1 MRQVAIGEHI
11 KSYARE
17 TVANLYHASQIHRI
31 THRGRVIILNYHRVL
46 PKTELRR
53 RYVQPAM
60 YVLDTVF
67 DMHLQFL
74 QKHFKI
80 LTLAELLER
89 WRKRVWDWS
98 ERNCVLTFDDGWLDN
113 YLYAYPLL
121 KKYGLPATIFLP
133 TDFIGTH
140 DWFWTEK
147 LFYLIEHVCS
157 RNLASARKVAFW
169 SQIERALGES
179 GYARPTLNVF
189 DGNKEHD
196 FDQIVEECKKLPI
209 NTVEQLISNLS
220 ELVEIKLPEERAIV
234 NWDEVAFMSKDGI
247 SFGSHSCSHRI
258 LTRLHRYE
266 IERELELSN
275 RVLQEKRMNIN
286 YVPVFCYPNGM
297 YNEDIQGL
305 VKDCAYEA
313 AVGVRPGSEGE
324 FPRNWFE
331 IRRIGIH
338 NEISATLQLFAFH
351 LQRPRPSLVFQA
363 Y

>member
-1 MRQVAIGEHI
+1 MRQVTIGQHI
-11 KSYARE
+11 MSYARK
-17 TVANLYHASQIHRI
+17 TVANLYHVSQIHRI
-31 THRGRVIILNYHRVL
+31 SHRGRVLILNYHRVL
-46 PKTELRR
+46 PRTELRR

-60 YVLDTVF
+60 YVLDNVF

-74 QKHFKI
+74 QEHFKV

-89 WRKRVWDWS
+89 WRKKVWDWR
-98 ERNCVLTFDDGWLDN
+98 ERYCVLTFDDGWLDN

-133 TDFIGTH
+133 TDFIGTY

-157 RNLASARKVAFW
+157 ANLASARKSAFW
-169 SQIERALGES
+169 SQIERVLGGS
-179 GYARPTLNVF
+179 GYARSTLNEVY
-189 DGNKEHD
+189 GNKKHNSSE
-196 FDQIVEECKKLPI
+196 IVEECKKLPVD
-209 NTVEQLISNLS
+209 TVKQLINNLS
-220 ELVEIKLPEERAIV
+220 EIAEIKFPEERAIV
-234 NWDEVAFMSKDGI
+234 NWDEVALMSKDGI

-258 LTRLHRYE
+258 LTKLHQYE
-266 IERELELSN
+266 IKRELEVSK
-275 RVLQEKRMNIN
+275 RALQERQMDIN
-286 YVPVFCYPNGM
+286 YVPVFCYPNGT
-297 YNEDIQGL
+297 YSEDIQGL

-338 NEISATLQLFAFH
+338 NEISATLPLFAFH
-351 LQRPRPSLVFQA
+351 LLRPRP
-363 Y
+363 